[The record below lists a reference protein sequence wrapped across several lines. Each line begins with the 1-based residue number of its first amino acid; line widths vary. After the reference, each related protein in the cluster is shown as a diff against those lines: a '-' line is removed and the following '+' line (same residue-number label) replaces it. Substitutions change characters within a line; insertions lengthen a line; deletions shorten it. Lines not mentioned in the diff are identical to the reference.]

1 MDAPTDAAEMGTST
15 GVEEIERQLRHASY
29 FTQAS
34 LEQNGPNVRNVK
46 EKWAACLGEGYAL
59 GCEWLAHVDAREQA
73 KKMNMPT
80 RIVLGSNEGPPF
92 KEAARWMADN
102 IPGSQG
108 IVEVPNAGHAS
119 VRERP
124 EFVLQEFRRF
134 LA

>member
-1 MDAPTDAAEMGTST
+1 MRWA
-15 GVEEIERQLRHASY
+15 V
-29 FTQAS
+29 
-34 LEQNGPNVRNVK
+34 NGWRGSMPESK
-46 EKWAACLGEGYAL
+46 LGA
-59 GCEWLAHVDAREQA
+59 
-73 KKMNMPT
+73 MTMPT
-80 RIVLGSNEGPPF
+80 LVMLGSNEGQPF
-92 KEAARWMADN
+92 KDLARWMADN